1 MFTTFWCYIEIF
13 FWRVPSSLLGFFRLI
28 IIFIIIVTADDDDNL
43 MRLWKSLTK
52 KNGYN
57 SYFLI
62 LFSYITK
69 FLKVRWGEGEVKVI
83 SSNVII
89 VNTMMSY
96 FPLLPRK
103 KKRKQNC
110 HLILC
115 LFVSANT
122 YNQQHQTSTST
133 SKISKHTFLKMFL
146 LRWNKQKKE
155 REET

>member
-13 FWRVPSSLLGFFRLI
+13 FLTSSI
-28 IIFIIIVTADDDDNL
+28 IIIRFFFAWLLFLLLLLLLMMMIIWWDFEKAW
-43 MRLWKSLTK
+43 RK
-52 KNGYN
+52 KWLQ
-57 SYFLI
+57 F
-62 LFSYITK
+62 LFSYS
-69 FLKVRWGEGEVKVI
+69 FQLYYEVFK
-83 SSNVII
+83 SALRRRGSKSDII
-89 VNTMMSY
+89 KRHYRQHDDELFS
-96 FPLLPRK
+96 LLPRK

-122 YNQQHQTSTST
+122 YNQQHQTSTS
-133 SKISKHTFLKMFL
+133 KISKHTFLKMFL